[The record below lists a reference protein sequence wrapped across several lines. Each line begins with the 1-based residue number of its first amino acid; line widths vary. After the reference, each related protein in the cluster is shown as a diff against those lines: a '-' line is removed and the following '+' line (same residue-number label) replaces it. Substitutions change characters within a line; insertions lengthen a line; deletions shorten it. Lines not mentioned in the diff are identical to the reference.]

1 MAGESC
7 SLTCNVK
14 DKNGKVVVSKLW
26 SDLISF
32 FKQDRKEALVH
43 YFLTKNS
50 NFLTKNSDNLEFDV
64 NGEVTLSS
72 LKKVLEEDGEFS
84 NLNDSKTLVY
94 LNDEL
99 KAGKYKYSEALDNV
113 LAFNKSNQFKNGFM
127 ATLEPTDNNMYS
139 ISVVKRN
146 AAEEYKLADHVRN
159 KILTEA
165 IRTVLKDKGLSIDF
179 LDDASR
185 VVKYDTASSTTPDVD
200 GLMSVAQVLNG
211 LSSSEATAEV
221 AGHFLVGAMTNSPIM
236 QRLFAQLTPEVQ
248 RALFVG
254 NTALYKRDNFIVS
267 EDESS
272 VRDAAGILIGK
283 ALLKP
288 FQVITPTSVKVTK
301 APVSVLGGIKN
312 LLQKVIKLATFRFND
327 ITPDRITD
335 MVKRAEEAASSA
347 AQGFIANP
355 DIASTVDALNTKENF
370 EGKSIKRQLRESV
383 KHSVNVYK
391 DAVGQLKKTIA
402 QLQPSVY
409 GAESMSGKKLY
420 DKLKEL
426 NKILTNNFGHQLT
439 LDAYAEQASLQ
450 GMIITLNGVAEL
462 LDTDIRDLLNSI
474 QPSDTVNMYS
484 NIGENAKNMQMVS
497 TAITNIA
504 AIYSTI
510 KNKLDSLQSN
520 QEVLWEDND
529 KTIISETLRSATDKL
544 GEILIGNPEQ
554 YKDKRGDIQEIK
566 GLQGVMELKRRE
578 IFINAMENFYGSKFI
593 NMNAG
598 KVFGYKGGRFS
609 LTSSGEQKVMVSD
622 LIDYLKEDISWFDRY
637 FRSCADCGDFAVA
650 MGDKVAKI
658 ANANA
663 DNIASHFWDRI
674 EAIRLKMKDV
684 FGNEDCSIFYE
695 IIKDENGNV
704 YKTGNLVSDV
714 NYGEWE
720 KNRTNFRKEI
730 NKEFQQY
737 LVDFR
742 KKMLKKHEKDK
753 NFSFSL
759 TSMQKGVL
767 YQQFVKSKWE
777 KWNKEN
783 SEAVKTSKGKR
794 YVPSKSKYHS
804 EQWDAIFDYKNPSL
818 TPEQAESKKRRRKL
832 FNELMEL
839 KNEMDQL
846 LPANATI
853 PVRAPQFTGNLY
865 HRYQNLKGQH
875 DNAGAFGRAIRK
887 RSMDM
892 VSIKPE
898 EAWMFGSNN
907 EYAELSDDPL
917 QNEMF
922 YEKEKVDRL
931 PLFGINKLQDMNNL
945 STDLFGTLLS
955 YGSMAASNF
964 AMRQVADVFELGRE
978 VLRNRTVGNTKEAN
992 LKGGS
997 SKAFI
1002 RYSKMVDKQI
1012 YGINVEVPK
1021 WFQKNEVVKFANS
1034 LANMGAKILLYGN
1047 VHGGIIN
1054 TGTGFFEVLKEAAAG
1069 ENFDLKSLTE
1079 AHKIYF
1085 SNIVNNFMGND
1096 GYLRGNFHNSM
1107 LSDAQRQDSKNAL
1120 WIRHWNILSEN
1131 KDFYRGQRFDTNA
1144 LNVMNNRLW
1153 HWMNHSL
1160 LLPYSSGDHYMQTIP
1175 YYAMALNTTVYDING
1190 KSMNLMEAY
1199 EVKDGDE
1206 VFAIEHENDEDF
1218 FLGRTPKHLKL
1229 KSEIFRSPENI
1240 IKYETNKECGAKIE
1254 EVIKN
1259 GKNLKNDSPIAEDIF
1274 NDKQRKYILK
1284 EGFKI
1289 PKNVAQLMKLK
1300 DALRIKAN
1308 ELVYNTDDEAEFMAK
1323 CRNIN
1328 NRLHGIYNNMDK
1340 TAFQQNFF
1348 GNLVMSMRGY
1358 ALGMINRRIAN
1369 SSFNLSQNKVTEGN
1383 LNTLAKVAIPFFLF
1397 PVIKGAAGWEN
1408 WKAAGEAMF
1417 LSTFGQP
1424 LLFSNKF
1431 CDKVKADM
1439 VKAGY
1444 SEHQFYN
1451 IKRTGI
1457 DYFILEALVLLRAL
1471 SSVGLHMG
1479 VNNEDEEEDNGEAL
1493 DDNLSLGLLYY
1504 FSNRWYMEEGSFNLP
1519 WLTPSE
1525 FISLLSWEPAGY
1537 GGISSVLQIAA
1548 LGAMTGWDQLTG
1560 NSNYEN
1566 STLYY
1571 QSNKE
1576 GVYEEGDSKA
1586 ITKFLKLAPYYRSWY
1601 VFAHPKEAYESY
1613 MYGRMIKK

>member
-14 DKNGKVVVSKLW
+14 DKNGKVVVSRLW
-26 SDLISF
+26 TDLMSF

-43 YFLTKNS
+43 YFLTKNN
-50 NFLTKNSDNLEFDV
+50 NFLTRNSDNLEFDV
-64 NGEVTLSS
+64 NGEVTIAS
-72 LKKVLEEDGEFS
+72 LKKVLEEDGGGA

-94 LNDEL
+94 LNKEL
-99 KAGKYKYSEALDNV
+99 KAGKYSYNEALDNV
-113 LAFNKSNQFKNGFM
+113 LKFNKSSQFKKGFM
-127 ATLEPTDNNMYS
+127 ATLEPSDNNRYS

-146 AAEEYKLADHVRN
+146 TTEEYKLADHVRN
-159 KILTEA
+159 KIITEA
-165 IRTVLKDKGLSIDF
+165 LKIVLKDRGLSVEF

-185 VVKYDTASSTTPDVD
+185 VVKYNTINSTTSDLD
-200 GLMSVAQVLNG
+200 GLMSIAQVLNG
-211 LSSSEATAEV
+211 YNSSEATAEA
-221 AGHFLVGAMTNSPIM
+221 AGHFLVGAMSNSPIM

-248 RALFVG
+248 RTLFVG
-254 NTALYKRDNFIVS
+254 DKAVYKRDNFIVS

-272 VRDAAGILIGK
+272 IRDAAGILIGK

-288 FQVITPTSVKVTK
+288 FQANIPISVKVAK
-301 APVSVLGGIKN
+301 IPVSFFKGIKN
-312 LLQKVIKLATFRFND
+312 LLQKVIKLATFRFKD
-327 ITPDRITD
+327 ITPDKVIN
-335 MVKRAEEAASSA
+335 MVKRAEEAASSV
-347 AQGFIANP
+347 AQGFISNP
-355 DIASTVDALNTKENF
+355 DVASTVEALNTKESF
-370 EGKSIKRQLRESV
+370 EGKSVKNQLRENV
-383 KHSVNVYK
+383 KHSVKVYK

-402 QLQPSVY
+402 QLQPSIY
-409 GAESMSGKKLY
+409 STDNTSGKKLY

-426 NKILTNNFGHQLT
+426 NKILNGNFAQQLT

-450 GMIITLNGVAEL
+450 GMIVTLNGVTEI
-462 LDTDIRDLLNSI
+462 LDTDIRDLLDSI
-474 QPSDTVNMYS
+474 QPSDTISMYS

-497 TAITNIA
+497 TAIVNIA

-510 KNKLDSLQSN
+510 KNKLDTLSSN
-520 QEVLWEDND
+520 QEIIWEDGS
-529 KTIISETLRSATDKL
+529 KALVSETLREATDKL
-544 GEILIGNPEQ
+544 GEILVGTSEQ
-554 YKDKRGDIQEIK
+554 YKDKKGDVQKTK

-578 IFINAMENFYGSKFI
+578 IFIEAMENFYGEKFI
-593 NMNAG
+593 EMNAG
-598 KVFGYKGGRFS
+598 KVFGYKSNKFS
-609 LTSSGEQKVMVSD
+609 ITSSGEQKVMIAD
-622 LIDYLKEDISWFDRY
+622 LVDYLKEDISWFDRY
-637 FRSCADCGDFAVA
+637 FRSCADCGDFVTA
-650 MGDKVAKI
+650 MGDKVTKI

-663 DNIASHFWDRI
+663 NKIAAHFWDKI
-674 EAIRLKMKDV
+674 ENIRLRMKEV

-695 IIKDENGNV
+695 TIKDENGNI
-704 YKTGNLVSDV
+704 YKTGNLISEV

-720 KNRTNFRKEI
+720 RNRNKFREEI

-737 LVDFR
+737 LVDFK
-742 KKMLKKHEKDK
+742 KKMLKKHENNKK
-753 NFSFSL
+753 FSFSL
-759 TSMQKGVL
+759 TSVQRGVL
-767 YQQFVKSKWE
+767 YHQFIKTKWE

-783 SEAVKTSKGKR
+783 SEVVKTSRGKK
-794 YVPSKSKYHS
+794 YIPSKTKYHS
-804 EQWDAIFDYKNPSL
+804 EQWDTLFDIKNPSL
-818 TPEQAESKKRRRKL
+818 TFEQIQNNKRRRKI
-832 FNELMEL
+832 FNEIMDL
-839 KNEMDQL
+839 KQEMDQL
-846 LPANATI
+846 LPPNATVL
-853 PVRAPQFTGNLY
+853 VRAPQFTGNLY

-875 DNAGAFGRAIRK
+875 NNAGAFGRAIRK
-887 RSMDM
+887 RAMDM
-892 VSIKPE
+892 YSINPE

-964 AMRQVADVFELGRE
+964 AMKQVADIFELGRE
-978 VLRNRTVGNTKEAN
+978 VLKNRTVGNTKESN
-992 LKGGS
+992 LKKGS
-997 SKAFI
+997 SRAFT

-1021 WFQKNEVVKFANS
+1021 WVQKNGIIKFVNS
-1034 LANMGAKILLYGN
+1034 LANLGAKILLYGN

-1054 TGTGFFEVLKEAAAG
+1054 TGTGFLEVFKEAVAG
-1069 ENFDLKSLTE
+1069 ENFDLKNLTE

-1085 SNIVNNFMGND
+1085 NNIINNFMGSD
-1096 GYLRGNFHNSM
+1096 GYIRGNFHNSI
-1107 LSDAQRQDSKNAL
+1107 LSDAQRKDSKNAL

-1131 KDFYRGQRFDTNA
+1131 MDFYRGQRFDTSA

-1199 EVKDGDE
+1199 DIKDGDE
-1206 VFAIEHENDEDF
+1206 VFAIEHENDKNF
-1218 FLGRTPKHLKL
+1218 FLGRTPKHLEL
-1229 KSEIFRSPENI
+1229 KSEIFKSVEDV
-1240 IKYETNKECGAKIE
+1240 IKYETNKGCITKIE
-1254 EVIKN
+1254 DVFKN
-1259 GKNLKNDSPIAEDIF
+1259 GKNLKYETPIAEDIW
-1274 NDKQRKYILK
+1274 NDEQKKYIIA

-1289 PKNVAQLMKLK
+1289 PTNIAQLIKLK
-1300 DALRIKAN
+1300 EALRLKAA
-1308 ELVYNTDDEAEFMAK
+1308 ELVYNTDDEAEFMLK

-1328 NRLHGIYNNMDK
+1328 NRLHGIYNTMDK
-1340 TAFQQNFF
+1340 TAFQQNFI

-1369 SSFNLSQNKVTEGN
+1369 SSFNLAQNKVTEGS
-1383 LNTLAKVAIPFFLF
+1383 LNTFAKVAASFFLF

-1408 WKAAGEAMF
+1408 WTAAGEAMF

-1424 LLFSNKF
+1424 LLFNTKY
-1431 CDKVKADM
+1431 CNKVKADM

-1457 DYFILEALVLLRAL
+1457 DYFILEALFLLRAL
-1471 SSVGLHMG
+1471 SSIGLHMG
-1479 VNNEDEEEDNGEAL
+1479 ANNDEEDNSL
-1493 DDNLSLGLLYY
+1493 DDNLSLSLLYY
-1504 FSNRWYMEEGSFNLP
+1504 FTNRWYTEEGAFNLP
-1519 WLTPSE
+1519 WITTSE
-1525 FISLLSWEPAGY
+1525 FISLLDWEPAGY
-1537 GGISSVLQIAA
+1537 GGISVMLQIAS

-1560 NSNYEN
+1560 NPNYEE

-1571 QSNKE
+1571 QKAKK
-1576 GVYEEGDSKA
+1576 GAYEEGDSKA
-1586 ITKFLKLAPYYRSWY
+1586 WIKFLRIAPYYRSWY
-1601 VFAHPKEAYESY
+1601 VFTHPKEAYESY
-1613 MYGRMIKK
+1613 VYGRTIKK